1 MDVVILVYFAAENK
15 APNQMKIF
23 IFLKIHC
30 VLIKVGDKAVAS
42 SSSSSNQTWLSDTWK
57 SQLKVQTYLDYM

>member
-23 IFLKIHC
+23 IFKKIHC

-42 SSSSSNQTWLSDTWK
+42 SSSSSNQT
-57 SQLKVQTYLDYM
+57 